1 MARLAMKRVLKK
13 PSGPPEAKKEKKA
26 SWQTYAKED
35 SEEEAPDGDSKDL
48 APITKQQ
55 RYIFDKAL
63 QKGHVLY
70 TCKHYLCIMSDG

>member
-1 MARLAMKRVLKK
+1 MKRVLKK
-13 PSGPPEAKKEKKA
+13 PSGPPEAKKDKKA
-26 SWQTYAKED
+26 SWQTYAKE
-35 SEEEAPDGDSKDL
+35 SEEEAPDDDSKDL

-70 TCKHYLCIMSDG
+70 TCKHYLCIMSDA

>member
-13 PSGPPEAKKEKKA
+13 PSGPPEAKKDKKA
-26 SWQTYAKED
+26 WQSFAKEE
-35 SEEEAPDGDSKDL
+35 SEEEAPDDDSKDL

-70 TCKHYLCIMSDG
+70 TCKHYLCIMSNA